1 MEKIVKYC
9 PDCEESFAEKFSFCP
24 NCANQLTAFEMKP
37 VGEDLP
43 NTEKTEAVDLENDA
57 AAAAGSALPENFGD
71 EILDQNFL
79 EIEDAKTDDILEI
92 EPAKVSTTAEKNVTA
107 ATTTDLSNETVETN
121 LSKETIEA
129 KSSGEVIEEEEEFEP
144 EVETAPLAASA
155 VYVPK
160 SGNGNGRKAFSAVD
174 NNFAKAAN
182 NPDKA
187 FNVTVIEEQNG
198 KQRYGLLLGTMA
210 IVLSVAFGSLIY
222 SLFNYDAL
230 VGAIG
235 TDGTMLATLID
246 EVPMQV
252 EEKPPIPDEDKGGGG
267 GGGGKNETKPAS
279 KGQLPTQTDKPTFPP
294 SVTIPKISNPT
305 LPVEVSTQ
313 GKIKRKTTEE
323 RYGLPDSLSDDLSN
337 GPGSG
342 GGIGRGRG
350 TGVGSGLGTGE
361 GSGTGSGS
369 GSGTGTGTGSGT
381 GPGSGRDRT
390 VAVEKKPEPA
400 GPSQKFRITAKPRAD
415 YTDEAREKNI
425 TGVVSLRVTLN
436 ANGSVGSISP
446 INRLPYGL
454 TEKAIA
460 AARRIQFEPQLK
472 NGVPQTV
479 RIQIQYDFT
488 IY

>member
-9 PDCEESFAEKFSFCP
+9 SDCEESFAEKFAFCP
-24 NCANQLTAFEMKP
+24 NCAKSLTAFEMKP
-37 VGEDLP
+37 VGENSP
-43 NTEKTEAVDLENDA
+43 EIEAAETETAPVA
-57 AAAAGSALPENFGD
+57 ASSALSENFDD
-71 EILDQNFL
+71 EILDKSFLEDVQSDDLL
-79 EIEDAKTDDILEI
+79 EIELPQNQVA
-92 EPAKVSTTAEKNVTA
+92 AEKSVAAETTGLTA
-107 ATTTDLSNETVETN
+107 ETVETK
-121 LSKETIEA
+121 SGDEA
-129 KSSGEVIEEEEEFEP
+129 VEAESSDEIVEEDSFDEP
-144 EVETAPLAASA
+144 EIETAPLAAGA
-155 VYVPK
+155 AFAART
-160 SGNGNGRKAFSAVD
+160 NGNGGKSFSAVD
-174 NNFAKAAN
+174 DNFVKAAG
-182 NPDKA
+182 DFDEA
-187 FNVTVIEEQNG
+187 FNVTVIEERNA
-198 KQRYGLLLGTMA
+198 KQRYGLLLGTMV
-210 IVLSVAFGSLIY
+210 IVLTVAFGAFIY
-222 SLFNYDAL
+222 SLFNYNAL
-230 VGAIG
+230 VGAI
-235 TDGTMLATLID
+235 DGDPTLIATLID
-246 EVPMQV
+246 EVPMQL
-252 EEKPPIPDEDKGGGG
+252 EEEPPKPDEDKGGGG

-294 SVTIPKISNPT
+294 SVTIPKLSNPT

-350 TGVGSGLGTGE
+350 AGVGGGLGTGE
-361 GSGTGSGS
+361 GNGTGSGS
-369 GSGTGTGTGSGT
+369 GNGRGDGTGDGT

-390 VAVEKKPEPA
+390 VAEKPEPKPA
-400 GPSQKFRITAKPRAD
+400 GPSKKFNITSKPRAD

-425 TGVVSLRVTLN
+425 TGIVSLRVTLN

-460 AARRIQFEPQLK
+460 AARRIKFEPQLK

-479 RIQIQYDFT
+479 RVQIQYDFT

>member
-1 MEKIVKYC
+1 MEKFVKYC
-9 PDCEESFAEKFSFCP
+9 SDCEESFAEKFSFCP

-37 VGEDLP
+37 VGEDSP
-43 NTEKTEAVDLENDA
+43 KTEAAETIA
-57 AAAAGSALPENFGD
+57 APIAANSALSEDFDDG
-71 EILDQNFL
+71 ILGKSFL
-79 EIEDAKTDDILEI
+79 EDDSQLDDFLEI
-92 EPAKVSTTAEKNVTA
+92 EPAKVSTLAEKPAMA
-107 ATTTDLSNETVETN
+107 AKADLSAETIETKVSNETVEA
-121 LSKETIEA
+121 E
-129 KSSGEVIEEEEEFEP
+129 SSNAVIVDKKAEEP
-144 EVETAPLAASA
+144 EIETAPLAASA
-155 VYVPK
+155 AFA
-160 SGNGNGRKAFSAVD
+160 SRSNGNGKKAFSGIDDKFARTAD
-174 NNFAKAAN
+174 NSN
-182 NPDKA
+182 DA

-210 IVLSVAFGSLIY
+210 IILTVAFGSFIY
-222 SLFNYDAL
+222 SLFNYNAL

-235 TDGTMLATLID
+235 TDDFMLASLID
-246 EVPMQV
+246 EVPIQID
-252 EEKPPIPDEDKGGGG
+252 EEPPQKNTDKGGGG

-294 SVTIPKISNPT
+294 SVTIPKLSNPT

-350 TGVGSGLGTGE
+350 AGVGGGIGTGE
-361 GSGTGSGS
+361 GNGRGSGS
-369 GSGTGTGTGSGT
+369 GNGEGNGTGNNRGDGDNGD
-381 GPGSGRDRT
+381 RART
-390 VAVEKKPEPA
+390 VAERKPEPA
-400 GPSQKFRITAKPRAD
+400 GPSKKFNITSKPRAD

-425 TGVVSLRVTLN
+425 TGIVSLRVTLN

-460 AARRIQFEPQLK
+460 AAKRIKFEPQLK

-479 RIQIQYDFT
+479 RVQIQYDFT